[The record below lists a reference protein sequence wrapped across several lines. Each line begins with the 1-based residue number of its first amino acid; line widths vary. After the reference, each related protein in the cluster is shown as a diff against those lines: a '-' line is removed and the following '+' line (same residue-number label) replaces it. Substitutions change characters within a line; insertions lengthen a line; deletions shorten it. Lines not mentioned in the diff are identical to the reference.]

1 MRIAF
6 NALLIIHGLIH
17 LIGFAKAFGFAELPQ
32 LTQPISRPLG
42 ALWLAAALVTI
53 ASAFTPAR
61 WFALFGGL
69 AVVLSSI
76 VIVGSWDDA
85 KFGMLAN
92 AIVLL
97 GVGYT
102 FAAQGPVSL
111 AAEYRRNR
119 ASILTT
125 FSAPPNVSEAD
136 LEPLPAPVQRYLR
149 LTGSVG
155 RPRILNFRA
164 HWTGRIRN
172 SATDPWMSFRA
183 EQVNTY
189 GVMPARV
196 FSMNAIMKGLPVDVY
211 HRFIAESAT
220 FRVRLLSLFTMVDAK
235 GPVMDQ
241 SETVT
246 LLNDLCILAP
256 SALLDPALRWESSDA
271 SSARVAFRR
280 GAYTVRATLYFNEAG
295 ELVDFVSDDRSR
307 ASPDG
312 KTFTPERWSTPLSE
326 YRAFGARRL
335 ASRGQ
340 ALTHAADGTFA
351 YAELELQSVDY
362 NISALAQ
369 N

>member
-1 MRIAF
+1 
-6 NALLIIHGLIH
+6 
-17 LIGFAKAFGFAELPQ
+17 
-32 LTQPISRPLG
+32 
-42 ALWLAAALVTI
+42 
-53 ASAFTPAR
+53 
-61 WFALFGGL
+61 
-69 AVVLSSI
+69 
-76 VIVGSWDDA
+76 
-85 KFGMLAN
+85 
-92 AIVLL
+92 
-97 GVGYT
+97 
-102 FAAQGPVSL
+102 
-111 AAEYRRNR
+111 
-119 ASILTT
+119 
-125 FSAPPNVSEAD
+125 
-136 LEPLPAPVQRYLR
+136 
-149 LTGSVG
+149 
-155 RPRILNFRA
+155 
-164 HWTGRIRN
+164 
-172 SATDPWMSFRA
+172 
-183 EQVNTY
+183 
-189 GVMPARV
+189 
-196 FSMNAIMKGLPVDVY
+196 MKGLPVDVY